1 MAIYYFV
8 FRQCI
13 IEIQVKNGGTWC
25 SAEILIKRGLTLGAK
40 PGPFVR
46 EKGKRKALHL
56 QRETDVYFVRKTLTS
71 FIMYMHVAGVIHSL
85 AWIPQLKKNN
95 FFETDFW
102 DWIYKKK
109 PKKTTSVNHFL
120 IKSVK
125 TLPLYYAYK
134 AQSGVNVINLFHFNG
149 HTFIASCS
157 LPS

>member
-40 PGPFVR
+40 PGP
-46 EKGKRKALHL
+46 
-56 QRETDVYFVRKTLTS
+56 FVRKTLTS